1 MAEVEISQEMELIRY
16 SNEIGFGSLP
26 HRVSGMISRIRRTF
40 ANAVTKDINRPY
52 NEQMKDLLKA
62 CGEHGVYFV
71 NAEIFGDM
79 DDVGILRIAE
89 DLENPTTHES
99 LTLLV
104 DVFISPM
111 LHNENEADTEENTF
125 LACPYYSDV
134 TIENNT
140 THEETTIQ
148 DINGNTLACM
158 LREETVQLQINTVQV
173 PYEART
179 FVYDGCH
186 KLYLICD
193 DDDRELAKEYGY
205 LGEDEDQKE
214 IPISELESYYI
225 KSCPLRFIEML
236 DVERDDYSILPQ
248 NTDCPMFIYY

>member
-1 MAEVEISQEMELIRY
+1 MTKATVSQEQELISY
-16 SNEIGFGSLP
+16 ANEIGFGSLP
-26 HRVSGMISRIRRTF
+26 YRVSGMLSRIRKVF
-40 ANAVTKDINRPY
+40 ANAITKDINRPY

-62 CGEHGVYFV
+62 CGEHGIDFV
-71 NAEIFGDM
+71 NGEIFGDM
-79 DDVGILRIAE
+79 DDTGILRLVE

-104 DVFISPM
+104 DVFINPL
-111 LHNENEADTEENTF
+111 LHDNNKEDTEENTF

-140 THEETTIQ
+140 THEETIIQ

-158 LREETVQLQINTVQV
+158 LRGETVQLQINTVQV

-186 KLYLICD
+186 KLYLICND
-193 DDDRELAKEYGY
+193 NDRELAKKYGY
-205 LGEDEDQKE
+205 IGEDKDQTE
-214 IPISELESYYI
+214 IPISELEEYYVN
-225 KSCPLRFIEML
+225 SCPLRFVEL
-236 DVERDDYSILPQ
+236 FDVERDDHNILPQ
-248 NTDCPMFIYY
+248 GTDCPMFIYY